1 MLNLYV
7 DRNSWIH
14 IHVRR
19 KYTQRLFGEIQLI
32 VHIRLQAINDKKN
45 YRPTTKKSIAVK
57 YLKMFL
63 AMVLSIVVPKSNTHV
78 EADARRPGNQNI
90 KHGTIFNSGHTHIC
104 QTGKR
109 QVNSQTCE
117 KFSKAHTQYF
127 KFFQRLLRLVFI

>member
-1 MLNLYV
+1 MLLYV

-78 EADARRPGNQNI
+78 EADARWSGNQNI

-109 QVNSQTCE
+109 RVNSQTCDNFC
-117 KFSKAHTQYF
+117 KGSHTIF
-127 KFFQRLLRLVFI
+127 CQRLLRLVFI